1 MPKKPNVLLL
11 AIDSIRADH
20 MSCYGYE
27 RLTTPYIDRFAAG
40 GTLFENTF
48 SAHIP
53 TTPAYASMLTGRD
66 CFGTQ
71 VVALRHQGP
80 LRAEAPTAAEIFRS
94 LGYDTT
100 CVGFSGNPSGRG
112 FDTYIDYYG
121 WGSYAA
127 GRSYKAQNLN
137 EVALPELERIMKLDE
152 GVLRYLI
159 VVNEGEPTSG
169 MSVVAT
175 ASRASGAPEE
185 SDADAD
191 EQDGEDEADTRS
203 GMSPPEFSGGRGHRR
218 RIEGPPIT
226 VLNYKDVAT
235 LSPFVT
241 EQGKLLP
248 RRTTRVAAGFQR
260 KLGRAVKRARYLA
273 LLPYVRR
280 HEG

>member
-1 MPKKPNVLLL
+1 MRDYELVLIFHPALGEDAIHQKLERFHGLVSGGDAQITVVDHWGGRQL
-11 AIDSIRADH
+11 AYPIQKQTS
-20 MSCYGYE
+20 GYYVI
-27 RLTTPYIDRFAAG
+27 TQFHGD
-40 GTLFENTF
+40 
-48 SAHIP
+48 P
-53 TTPAYASMLTGRD
+53 TS
-66 CFGTQ
+66 
-71 VVALRHQGP
+71 
-80 LRAEAPTAAEIFRS
+80 
-94 LGYDTT
+94 
-100 CVGFSGNPSGRG
+100 
-112 FDTYIDYYG
+112 
-121 WGSYAA
+121 
-127 GRSYKAQNLN
+127 
-137 EVALPELERIMKLDE
+137 LPELERIMKLDE

-191 EQDGEDEADTRS
+191 EQDGDKDGEDEADTRS

-235 LSPFVT
+235 LSRFVT